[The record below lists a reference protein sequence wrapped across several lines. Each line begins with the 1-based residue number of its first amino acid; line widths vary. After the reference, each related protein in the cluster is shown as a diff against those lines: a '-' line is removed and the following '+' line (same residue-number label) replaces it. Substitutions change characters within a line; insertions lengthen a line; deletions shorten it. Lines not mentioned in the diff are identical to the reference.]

1 MSGLRPADLL
11 LPSVLDRLLD
21 EQSQSNGDGQR
32 LDELKAAVARDLEAF
47 LNSRRRC
54 ISPPG
59 DLTELDR
66 SVVDYGVEDFTGA
79 NMASPDRRERFRA
92 AMEAAIRRYEPR
104 FAAVEVV
111 ILPDEGGGQD
121 RTLRFRI
128 EGLLHA
134 EPAPEPLVLD
144 SRIDPLTRAY
154 EIKEAADG

>member
-1 MSGLRPADLL
+1 MTDPRPPDLL

-21 EQSQSNGDGQR
+21 EQSHGVNDGQR
-32 LDELKAAVARDLEAF
+32 LEELKAAVARDLEAF

-54 ISPPG
+54 ISPPD
-59 DLTELDR
+59 DLTELDH
-66 SVVDYGVEDFTGA
+66 SIVDYGIEDFTGA
-79 NMASPDRRERFRA
+79 NMATPDRRERFRA
-92 AMEAAIRRYEPR
+92 AVESAIRRYEPR

-111 ILPDEGGGQD
+111 ILPDDGGRD

-144 SRIDPLTRAY
+144 SRIDPLTCTY